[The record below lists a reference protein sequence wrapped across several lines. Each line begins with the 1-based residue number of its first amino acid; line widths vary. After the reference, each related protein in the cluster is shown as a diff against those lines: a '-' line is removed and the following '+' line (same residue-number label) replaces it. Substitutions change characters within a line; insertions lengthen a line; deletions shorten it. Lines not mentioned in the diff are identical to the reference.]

1 MVSTSLQTKQ
11 IRLKTSTHTNKQKGD
26 GNVEGT
32 DAHTA
37 GEAAPKGKRGRP
49 SKASKASTQQ
59 PPLEKPAE
67 NSIAQYAT
75 KRREPLAGLESLVDN
90 GFPGVTGVTGLSPMS
105 SLDERSDDNKA
116 SGTV

>member
-75 KRREPLAGLESLVDN
+75 KRREPLAVLESLVDN
-90 GFPGVTGVTGLSPMS
+90 GFPGVTGLSPMS

>member
-1 MVSTSLQTKQ
+1 MVSTPLQTKQ

-37 GEAAPKGKRGRP
+37 GEAAPKRRLGRP
-49 SKASKASTQQ
+49 SKASKAASTQQ

-75 KRREPLAGLESLVDN
+75 KRRAPLAGLESLVDT
-90 GFPGVTGVTGLSPMS
+90 GITGVTGLSPMS
-105 SLDERSDDNKA
+105 SLDERSDSNKA
-116 SGTV
+116 GGTV